1 MSFVVFVILQV
12 CGAGRGLHHRS
23 ALVDVSRELRWDL
36 RLGHVPSGTITL
48 VGKHLQG
55 REPAGDHA
63 AEAQELVVLV
73 HDHRAVG
80 RR

>member
-48 VGKHLQG
+48 VGKHLQ
-55 REPAGDHA
+55 AGGTT
-63 AEAQELVVLV
+63 
-73 HDHRAVG
+73 RWTG
-80 RR
+80 